1 MFVKYAVHRKSFD
14 SHTNDVR
21 TIVGLLSP
29 PGQNQISI
37 EQFRVALVH
46 ERPLLGLGNHYRDY
60 GEIYG
65 IIGEADFLLED
76 TKTKERGVYPIKT
89 GDQLYIPKGTALRID
104 AGNGTVIICC
114 SEEHDRE
121 TGTHKYEFS

>member
-1 MFVKYAVHRKSFD
+1 MFVRYAVHRKSFD

-46 ERPLLGLGNHYRDY
+46 EKSQLGNHYRDY

-76 TKTKERGVYPIKT
+76 IETKERTVYPIKT
-89 GDQLYIPKGTALRID
+89 GDQLYVPKGTALRITAD
-104 AGNGTVIICC
+104 KGTVIICC
-114 SEEHDRE
+114 SEKHDRE